1 MIMRRGERDLIDR
14 KSLRK
19 ISAQLEKIFGQTIF
33 SPMFIILL
41 YLETKRIYKVVESG
55 QSDKE

>member
-19 ISAQLEKIFGQTIF
+19 ISSQLEKIFGKTIF